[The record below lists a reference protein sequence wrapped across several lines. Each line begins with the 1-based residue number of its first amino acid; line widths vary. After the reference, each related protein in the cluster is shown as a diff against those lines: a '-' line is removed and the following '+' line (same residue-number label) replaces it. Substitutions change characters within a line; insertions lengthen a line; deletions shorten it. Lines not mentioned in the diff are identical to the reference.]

1 MELRHLRYFIALA
14 GSLNFTR
21 AAERVHVTQSTL
33 SHQIRQLEDEVGQRL
48 FERIGKRVVMTPAG
62 ESFVAY
68 AARALKEVDMGLGEL
83 KRDTASMMGEVRI
96 GTTHTFNLE
105 FIPDCVARFLQQ
117 SPAVRIIVEEL
128 PADAI
133 AAQLEAGKL
142 DFGVGYRPA
151 PSSALQFEPWF
162 NEELVLIVGQHHP
175 LAERRRI
182 RMIELHREPLVL
194 LPQGFSTRRM
204 LDECFTAA
212 GAEPVVIAELNSIA
226 AMVGL
231 AGRMQVGT
239 IAVAGAAALNPA
251 LRVIPLENPTPMRT
265 PGLLFNSE
273 LPQSRASRA
282 FAALLRRQAMSRG
295 ARPAQRPAARKRT
308 AKLLDETAP
317 RRRSRRAATGV

>member
-1 MELRHLRYFIALA
+1 MVELRHLRYFIALA

-62 ESFVAY
+62 ESFLAY

-83 KRDTASMMGEVRI
+83 KRDTASMIGEVRI

-105 FIPDCVARFLQQ
+105 FIPDCVARFLRG
-117 SPAVRIIVEEL
+117 SPSVKIVVEEL

-133 AAQLEAGKL
+133 ASQLDAGKL
-142 DFGVGYRPA
+142 DFGVAYRPE
-151 PSSALQFEPWF
+151 SFSALQFEPWF
-162 NEELVLIVGQHHP
+162 NEELVLLVGHQHP
-175 LAERRRI
+175 LAARRRI

-194 LPQGFSTRRM
+194 LPPSFSTRR
-204 LDECFTAA
+204 LLNECFAAA
-212 GAEPVVIAELNSIA
+212 GAEPAVIAEMNSVA
-226 AMVGL
+226 AMLGL
-231 AGRMQVGT
+231 VGRMQVAT
-239 IAVAGAAALNPA
+239 IAVAASTTLHPA

-265 PGLLFNSE
+265 PGLLFNSA

-282 FAALLRRQAMSRG
+282 FAALLRRRAMARG
-295 ARPAQRPAARKRT
+295 AGVARRETAREDPEAESAA
-308 AKLLDETAP
+308 DAP
-317 RRRSRRAATGV
+317 RRSARRRAS